1 MRLTSLAF
9 GLLALTATTACI
21 GEDPEEEETVQDADG
36 DGLTDAEEADLGT
49 DPDNADTDGDGF
61 DDAAEVEAGTDAT
74 VCWSVPEGWPQCQ
87 ALADGVSAE
96 GWSMDQIVPSFPMT
110 DQFGNEIESWDFY
123 GMVTIV
129 DISAGWC
136 GPCRSAAPGLSAF
149 YDAHAAEG
157 IMAVQLMIDD
167 NSNDGQITD
176 PDFVTDWTNEYSINF
191 PVTTDDGFEYE
202 GNYYNTAYAELSISG
217 VYNGGIPFFAVLD
230 RDHRLVWAGNSG
242 TDAEA
247 EALRIAGE

>member
-1 MRLTSLAF
+1 MRLSSL
-9 GLLALTATTACI
+9 GLALIALTATTACI
-21 GEDPEEEETVQDADG
+21 GGEPEEEVPADADG
-36 DGLTDAEEADLGT
+36 DGLTDAEEAELGT

-61 DDAAEVEAGTDAT
+61 DDAEEIEAGTDAT

-96 GWSMDQIVPSFPMT
+96 GWSLDQIVPSFPMT

-129 DISAGWC
+129 DVSAGWC

-149 YDAHAAEG
+149 YDEHSAEG

-167 NSNDGQITD
+167 NSNDGKITD
-176 PDFVTDWTNEYSINF
+176 ADFISDWTAEYSINF
-191 PVTTDDGFEYE
+191 PVTTDESFEYNGE
-202 GNYYNTAYAELSISG
+202 YYNTAYAEMSISG

-247 EALRIAGE
+247 EALRIAAE